1 MVDAMRVRRGLLFWG
16 LLLIPLGAIP
26 LLVRAGQLDPNRL
39 IDAWRLWPL
48 IIVGIGLVILASRT
62 RYALIGTAV
71 LALAIGSIGGA
82 ALASGNIWL
91 GAVGACGIGDQGTT
105 AVDKTGTFGGPASVR
120 LQLDCGTVDFRA
132 GSDTAWTVH
141 ASYRGD
147 PPVVDG
153 TASGLDVRTPSGGP
167 HRQDWT
173 IAAPA
178 SSLTSLR
185 LTANAASSTVDL
197 GSAALDDLRADVN
210 AGDVRI
216 SGGSSAIKHADLTM
230 NAGRLRLTLGSGAA
244 TTGSLSVNAGAIDL
258 CVPPDVGLRLD
269 VQDQLTF
276 VTNLSSRG
284 LARNGSI
291 WTRGATGAAQTI
303 SLSLQG
309 NAASFTL
316 DPNGGC

>member
-1 MVDAMRVRRGLLFWG
+1 MRVRRGLLFWG

-39 IDAWRLWPL
+39 IDVWRLWPL
-48 IIVGIGLVILASRT
+48 VIIGIGIAILASRT
-62 RYALIGTAV
+62 RFGLIGTAIV
-71 LALAIGSIGGA
+71 ALAIGLIGGT

-91 GAVGACGIGDQGTT
+91 GAVTACGVGNEGST
-105 AVDKTGTFGGPASVR
+105 AVDKSGTFGGPATIR

-132 GSDTAWTVH
+132 GETSTWSVH

-147 PPVVDG
+147 PPSIDG
-153 TASGLDVRTPSGGP
+153 SQTGLDVRTPSGGP

-173 IAAPA
+173 VAAPA
-178 SSLTSLR
+178 SSVTAFQ

-197 GSAALDDLRADVN
+197 GSAALDDLQANVN

-216 SGGSSAIKHADLTM
+216 MAGSGAIKHADLTM
-230 NAGRLRLTLGSGAA
+230 NAGRLRLTLGGGAP
-244 TTGSLSVNAGAIDL
+244 TTGKLSVNAGAIDV

-276 VTNLSSRG
+276 ITNLSSRG
-284 LARNGSI
+284 LSRNGSV
-291 WTRGATGAAQTI
+291 WTRAATGSAQTI
-303 SLSLQG
+303 GLSVEG

>member
-1 MVDAMRVRRGLLFWG
+1 MRVRRGLLFWG

-26 LLVRAGQLDPNRL
+26 LLVRSGQLDANRL
-39 IDAWRLWPL
+39 IDAWRLWPVVV
-48 IIVGIGLVILASRT
+48 VGIGLAVLASRT
-62 RYALIGTAV
+62 RFALIGVAV
-71 LALAIGSIGGA
+71 VAVAIGSIGGA
-82 ALASGNIWL
+82 ALAGGNIWL
-91 GAVGACGIGDQGTT
+91 SAVGACGIGDEGTT
-105 AVDKTGTFGGPASVR
+105 AVDETGTFGGPATVR

-132 GSDTAWTVH
+132 GDASIWSVH
-141 ASYRGD
+141 AAYRGD
-147 PPVVDG
+147 PPTVDG
-153 TASGLDVRTPSGGP
+153 SQTGLDVRTPTGGP

-173 IAAPA
+173 ISAPA
-178 SSLTSLR
+178 SSVTGLQ

-197 GSAALDDLRADVN
+197 GAAALDDLQANVN

-216 SGGSSAIKHADLTM
+216 SGGSAPIKHADLTM
-230 NAGRLRLTLGSGAA
+230 NAGRLRLTLGGSAA
-244 TTGSLSVNAGAIDL
+244 TTGKLSVNAGAIDL

-291 WTRGATGAAQTI
+291 WTRSASGSAQTI
-303 SLSLQG
+303 DLSVEG